1 MHSHSAGLLS
11 SSERTRSVWH
21 SGPPSGEGRSVGQHA
36 WAPNAR
42 TAVDDTGALAVSL
55 AKLTGYP
62 SSYAGLQ
69 AL

>member
-1 MHSHSAGLLS
+1 MHSHSGVLS

-21 SGPPSGEGRSVGQHA
+21 FGLPSGVRVGLHPRA
-36 WAPNAR
+36 LNTR